1 MSTLYVDNLQ
11 PNLGSQVEIPAL
23 KPLAGSVVQVV
34 KPNITLGG
42 TVSIGAGSS
51 VALVDTFSITKQYAS
66 SNVLIILNLGYSNLS
81 GTNQDDNSAL
91 FLRNERN
98 NAYLKTRAIYNQTD
112 AFWAT
117 DTTNYYADAG
127 NGSNASFQYH
137 HFELSQAFLDTSSY
151 DGLVTYSLLA
161 NSQNSTLQI
170 GRWFDNSVVLMEIAQ

>member
-1 MSTLYVDNLQ
+1 MSVLYVDNLQ
-11 PNLGSQVEIPAL
+11 PNLGNGVHV
-23 KPLAGSVVQVV
+23 AGHVVQVV
-34 KPNITLGG
+34 KPSITTSG
-42 TVSIGAGSS
+42 TVSIGAGSA
-51 VALVDTFSITKQYAS
+51 VALIDTFSITKKFAS
-66 SNVLIILNLGYSNLS
+66 SNVLIMLNLGYSNAS

-98 NAYLKTRAIYNQTD
+98 NAYLKTRDVYNQTD

-117 DTTNYYADAG
+117 DTTNYYADIG
-127 NGSNASFQYH
+127 NSSSSGFQYH

-151 DGLVTYSLLA
+151 AGLVTYSLLA

>member
-11 PNLGSQVEIPAL
+11 PNLGNAVHA
-23 KPLAGSVVQVV
+23 AGHVVQVV
-34 KPNITLGG
+34 KPSITASG
-42 TVSIGAGSS
+42 TVSIGAGSTT
-51 VALVDTFSITKQYAS
+51 ALVDTFSITKKFAS
-66 SNVLIILNLGYSNLS
+66 SNVLIMLNLGYSNTG
-81 GTNQDDNSAL
+81 GTSQDDNSAL

-98 NAYLKTRAIYNQTD
+98 NSYLKTRAVYNQTD

-127 NGSNASFQYH
+127 GAASNGYQYH
-137 HFELSQAFLDTSSY
+137 HFEVSQAFLDTSSY

-161 NSQNSTLQI
+161 NSQFSTLQI